1 MGSSPEVNPSAEIG
15 RVRET
20 WLAAVRAS
28 DAEAIAALVTED
40 VVVVHGD
47 GGCLRGREQLK
58 ADFLRAF
65 QAVAIAQ
72 TVLSLQVTVP
82 CDWAFEISE
91 VESTLTPLHGGEPTH
106 ALTTTVVALRRQAAG
121 D

>member
-1 MGSSPEVNPSAEIG
+1 MSSSPEVKHSAQNEID

-47 GGCLRGREQLK
+47 GRCLRGRE
-58 ADFLRAF
+58 
-65 QAVAIAQ
+65 
-72 TVLSLQVTVP
+72 
-82 CDWAFEISE
+82 
-91 VESTLTPLHGGEPTH
+91 
-106 ALTTTVVALRRQAAG
+106 
-121 D
+121 